1 MENSVCIKVIHQT
14 SGQNLSNCTRSKAEK
29 LVKLNRA
36 IWLNEETIL
45 LTTSRRDFAKT
56 RERKI
61 QIDHRI
67 CYICDRFIPSHEVA
81 TIDHV
86 LPKKLGGTDDDWN
99 LRCCCKRCN
108 HFKAGLTLDFFIEQ
122 IKNNRRKYSFISN
135 KQLQRLESYAYQFQ
149 YFIEHKQLRK

>member
-1 MENSVCIKVIHQT
+1 MENSVCIKVIHQL
-14 SGQNLSNCTRSKAEK
+14 SGQNLSNCTRLKAEK

-36 IWLNEETIL
+36 VWLDGDTIL

-56 RERKI
+56 KENKI
-61 QIDHRI
+61 QVDHRI
-67 CYICDRFIPSHEVA
+67 CYICDRLIPIHEKA

-86 LPKKLGGTDDDWN
+86 LPKTLGGTDDDWN

-108 HFKAGLTLDFFIEQ
+108 HFKAGLTLDVFIEE
-122 IKNNRRKYSFISN
+122 IKKNRRKYSFIST

-149 YFIEHKQLRK
+149 YFIKQHQNKK

>member
-36 IWLNEETIL
+36 IWLDEETIL
-45 LTTSRRDFAKT
+45 LITSRRDFAKT

-99 LRCCCKRCN
+99 LRCCCNRCN

-149 YFIEHKQLRK
+149 YFIEHNQLRK